1 MPKSTTP
8 APAETALAVVT
19 PSTAI
24 EAIRTALANI
34 TIADEDPTPRM
45 AAFILNHPPEEWEEL
60 WAKLPNVRDNA
71 GRKVRIHSLRV
82 RESDFEGPFGLYL
95 IADVTWLDSGEDD
108 LLSCS
113 SQMSIVQ
120 LVKLY
125 MDGKLPA
132 TVEIV
137 AKDKPTKK
145 GFRPIHL
152 RYLGATSAP
161 LGDPGA
167 VVSSQ

>member
-1 MPKSTTP
+1 MPKSITP
-8 APAETALAVVT
+8 AAAESTALAVT
-19 PSTAI
+19 PS
-24 EAIRTALANI
+24 EAIQAVKSALERI

-45 AAFILNHPPEEWEEL
+45 AAFVLSHPPEEWEEL

-71 GRKVRIHSLRV
+71 GRQVRVNALRV

-95 IADVTWLDSGEDD
+95 IADVTWLDTGESD

-125 MDGKLPA
+125 LDGKLPA
-132 TVEIV
+132 DVEIV
-137 AKDKPTKK
+137 AKDKPTKR

-152 RYLGATSAP
+152 RYLSPAGAA

-167 VVSSQ
+167 VVSEQ

>member
-1 MPKSTTP
+1 MPKSTP
-8 APAETALAVVT
+8 ASEPETALAVVT
-19 PSTAI
+19 PS
-24 EAIRTALANI
+24 EARAAVRNALERI
-34 TIADEDPTPRM
+34 TVADEDPTPRM
-45 AAFILNHPPEEWEEL
+45 ASFILSHPPEEWDEL
-60 WAKLPNVRDNA
+60 WSKVPNVRDNA
-71 GRKVRIHSLRV
+71 GRKVRIHTLRV
-82 RESDFEGPFGLYL
+82 RESDYEGPFGLYL
-95 IADVTWLDSGEDD
+95 IADVTWLDTGEAD

-132 TVEIV
+132 DVEIV
-137 AKDKPTKK
+137 AKDKPTRR

-152 RYLGATSAP
+152 RYLSPGQAA

-167 VVSSQ
+167 VVSTQ